1 MLIKCSRCRNRAD
14 YIDCFHP
21 WQDEYTL
28 CKRCLPTVEKENL
41 ERIEQPSSQNESV
54 FIPYQRPTS
63 TETYISYLPKLMI
76 IIILLGGIILH
87 LVKELL

>member
-1 MLIKCSRCRNRAD
+1 MLIKCSRCRNSAD

-28 CKRCLPTVEKENL
+28 CKRCLPIVEKENL
-41 ERIEQPSSQNESV
+41 ERTEQPLSQSKSV
-54 FIPYQRPTS
+54 FLPYKPPTMR
-63 TETYISYLPKLMI
+63 EIYISNLPKLMI
-76 IIILLGGIILH
+76 IILLGWIILH